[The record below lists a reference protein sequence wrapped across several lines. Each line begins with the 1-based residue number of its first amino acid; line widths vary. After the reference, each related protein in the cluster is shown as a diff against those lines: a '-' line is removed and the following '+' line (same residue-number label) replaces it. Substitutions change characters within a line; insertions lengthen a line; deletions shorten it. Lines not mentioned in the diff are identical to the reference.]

1 MKYTLIIVTMLI
13 TLFACRRNATVPAR
27 VINNVTPMYIPNGW
41 RPVGITVDTTN
52 NGINENIDVW
62 DACNAD
68 NKNIFL
74 ASGVVQYFSGA
85 ITCDPN
91 DVDNQS
97 TWWWDNA
104 TPIGNTVFYTV
115 DNSGAIPDSQYLSII
130 KLTADSF
137 NYSTEVYRSNSNGLI
152 PNYAKFYFKS
162 VPF

>member
-1 MKYTLIIVTMLI
+1 MKYVLITLTLLT
-13 TLFACRRNATVPAR
+13 TLFACKRNTTVAPR
-27 VINNVTPMYIPNGW
+27 VINNVTQMYIPNGW

-74 ASGVVQYFSGA
+74 ASGIVQYYTGA
-85 ITCDPN
+85 IKCDSI
-91 DVDNQS
+91 DVDEQIP
-97 TWWWDNA
+97 WWWDNA
-104 TPIGNTVFYTV
+104 TPIGNTAFFTV
-115 DNSGAIPDSQYLSII
+115 DNSSGVPDTQYANII

-137 NYSTEVYRSNSNGLI
+137 NYSSEVYRTNSIGLI